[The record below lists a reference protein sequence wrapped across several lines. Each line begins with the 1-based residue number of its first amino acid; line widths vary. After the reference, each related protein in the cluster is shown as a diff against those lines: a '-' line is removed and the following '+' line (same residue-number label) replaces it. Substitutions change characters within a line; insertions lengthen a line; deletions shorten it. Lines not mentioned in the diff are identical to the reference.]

1 MKRLYTF
8 GCSFTHY
15 HWPTWADILGRE
27 FNYFENWGL
36 VGGGNQFI
44 FNSLVECLVRNNVTE
59 NDQIVIMW
67 SNITRE
73 DRYVNNQWITPG
85 NIFTQSEYSE
95 EFVKK
100 YADEKGYLLR
110 DLALIHAASKMLEQ
124 YSVPYIFTSMVP
136 INNSDENQLS
146 PIKGITEI
154 LDAYRET
161 IKIIRPSVYE
171 IIFNF
176 DWWSRSFL
184 PYPPDTEMKYLKEK
198 YKKLSGS
205 SWPSLQDYLLNNVKD
220 VSENILNEIK
230 NYQAIND
237 SIYKLSRADFHPSP
251 IEHLEYVNKVLT
263 EFVISTQTKQWVNEI
278 NLRLESKTDISD
290 MWTPSNPTRW

>member
-1 MKRLYTF
+1 MKRLFTF

-27 FNYFENWGL
+27 YDYFENWGL
-36 VGGGNQFI
+36 IGAGNQFI
-44 FNSLVECLVRNNVTE
+44 FNSLVECLVKNNLTK
-59 NDQIVIMW
+59 NDQIIIMW

-85 NIFTQSEYSE
+85 NIFTQSEYSK

-110 DLALIHAASKMLEQ
+110 DLALIHAARKMLEQ

-136 INNSDENQLS
+136 IDNSTQYEIS
-146 PIKGITEI
+146 PIKNVTEI
-154 LDAYRET
+154 LDAYKET

-171 IIFNF
+171 IVFNF
-176 DWWSRSFL
+176 DWWSRSFM
-184 PYPPDTEMKYLKEK
+184 PDTEMKYLKKK
-198 YKKLSGS
+198 YNQLSGA
-205 SWPSLQDYLLNNVKD
+205 SWPDLQDYLLNNVKH
-220 VSENILNEIK
+220 VKESILDEIK
-230 NYQAIND
+230 NHQGI
-237 SIYKLSRADFHPSP
+237 IGEIHRLSRSDLHPNP
-251 IEHLEYVNKVLT
+251 IEHLEYVDKVLT
-263 EFVISTQTKQWVNEI
+263 EFVISNQTKQWVNEI